1 LLAPGESGLSGR
13 ELWLA
18 GRVGLIAAIGL
29 TNLIGACVV
38 LVLAEFVIPIPY
50 AGDIGHVRV
59 VDAIA
64 AAAYVAVAVP
74 AGTLA
79 GIRGL
84 IELRRWLC
92 EERPATDRE
101 VRLVLQAPLR
111 LFVVQLVLWLGAA
124 LMFGL
129 LNAAYIGA
137 PALRVG
143 IVVALTGFVTAAC
156 AYLLTERII
165 RPAAVRALGERAPV
179 GLWLPGVA
187 TRAVLAWAIGTGV
200 PLGGL
205 VAVGIVALARHDAS
219 PHDLEVAMIALGGTG
234 IAVGLLAVTIA
245 ARLTADPIDDVR
257 RAMESIGRGERDVRV
272 PVYDATQIGQLQLG
286 FNHMAAG
293 LEERERIREALG
305 VYVDPDVAE
314 RILREGTNLGGEE
327 VEVTVMFIDIR
338 DFTSFAER
346 TEAADVVGALNQ
358 LFEKIVPILHEH
370 GGRVDKYIGD
380 GLLAVFGAPR
390 RQEDH
395 AREAFAA
402 ACEIARAVA
411 DAELKIGIGL
421 NSGTVV
427 AGNVGG
433 GGRLE
438 FSVIGDAV
446 NVAARV
452 EAATRDTGDT
462 ILLTDRTR
470 ELLGEDVDLVE
481 RPGVTLKGKSEAV
494 RLFAPAT

>member
-293 LEERERIREALG
+293 LEERERI
-305 VYVDPDVAE
+305 
-314 RILREGTNLGGEE
+314 LREGTNLGGEE

-390 RQEDH
+390 RQDDH

-433 GGRLE
+433 AGRLE

-462 ILLTDRTR
+462 ILLTERTR

-494 RLFAPAT
+494 RLYAPAT